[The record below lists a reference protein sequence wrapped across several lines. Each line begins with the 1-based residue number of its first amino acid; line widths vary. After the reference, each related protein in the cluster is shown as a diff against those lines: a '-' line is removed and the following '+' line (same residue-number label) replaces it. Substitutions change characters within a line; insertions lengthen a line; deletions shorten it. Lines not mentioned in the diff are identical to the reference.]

1 MYQERILGTIRS
13 WRKLSLQPS
22 VRGLRQ
28 ILIYGNEIN
37 LLGKYFLLENLAYDI
52 FQRGNVNN
60 CFMEIIRAEN
70 KNNG

>member
-1 MYQERILGTIRS
+1 MYQDGILGTIRI
-13 WRKLSLQPS
+13 WRKLRLLPS

-37 LLGKYFLLENLAYDI
+37 LLGQDFLFENLAYDI

-60 CFMEIIRAEN
+60 CFMEIIQAEK